1 MNAGRLGT
9 LALIAML
16 PLLSGCENSAVA
28 YSIEGKEH
36 ALTLLREQPYFWSD
50 EVTQYVIA
58 ARLPQCQRKVRIH
71 PGRTQMVDL
80 EVYEAGYQMWALH
93 QGARWYLA
101 STEECKVQDWD
112 NPDGTAPGPLRGR
125 FHLQDGVPV
134 FSPAAQAPAAGG

>member
-9 LALIAML
+9 FVLVALL
-16 PLLSGCENSAVA
+16 PLLSACENSAVA

-58 ARLPQCQRKVRIH
+58 ARLPRCQRKVRIH

-93 QGARWYLA
+93 QGTRWYLA

-112 NPDGTAPGPLRGR
+112 NPDGVAPGPLKGR
-125 FHLQDGVPV
+125 FHLQDGAPV
-134 FSPAAQAPAAGG
+134 FSPAAQAPAAGS